1 MPHVGVRV
9 EGGVAAVVLSRGKV
23 NALDEATIDELN
35 DRFRETEEDEAVRS
49 VVFSGEG
56 KFFSS
61 TRAPCI
67 SRRRRF
73 ALDWWTRSVPGT
85 SCWGKP

>member
-35 DRFRETEEDEAVRS
+35 DRFREIEEDEAVRAVTVNGENMLS
-49 VVFSGEG
+49 YSGYFLRKKG
-56 KFFSS
+56 K
-61 TRAPCI
+61 
-67 SRRRRF
+67 
-73 ALDWWTRSVPGT
+73 
-85 SCWGKP
+85 